1 MPNTIVINGA
11 TQETRV
17 AVLEGGVI
25 RDFFLERRH
34 SRSLVGNVYKGR
46 VHRVLP
52 GMQAAF
58 VDIGLEKAAFLY
70 VSDVFSDH
78 ASFDGE
84 DADDAG
90 DGDKGDGGRSRR
102 RNPPPIEEQIKQGQE
117 LLVQITKE
125 PIGTKG
131 ARVTCHIS
139 LPGRHLVFMPTVEHL
154 GISRQI
160 RSDRERKRL
169 RKVAQEMR
177 PKGGGFI
184 VRTAS
189 EGVPSE
195 LLRRDMKIL
204 IDTWNDI
211 HAKAEK
217 SKAPKLL
224 YEDLDVVLKATRD
237 LATEDIDDLVV
248 DTREEYE
255 RIMDFVE
262 RVMPGFGRR
271 VKLYVGSEP
280 IFDAYGIEAELQA
293 ALTRRADL
301 PNGGYLIIEKTE
313 ALTSIDVNTGRF
325 VGDGNSLED
334 TIVQTNIEAAREI
347 PYQLKLRG
355 IGGLIIIDF
364 IDMDDPKNRARVE
377 KTFQEA
383 LSGDKGRVKF
393 GRISEFGIM
402 EMTRKRTGERLVQT
416 LSRECTACGGT
427 GIVSTPET
435 VAYEI
440 LRDLRRK
447 LGLIDDH
454 DVRVTVNPEVGNVLR
469 GHEAAAVRELE
480 LRYNKKVVLKNDRG
494 RRVDKYDIVGA
505 SPQQAVAG

>member
-1 MPNTIVINGA
+1 MPNTIVVNGA
-11 TQETRV
+11 THETRV

-34 SRSLVGNVYKGR
+34 ARGGVGNVYKGR
-46 VHRVLP
+46 VLRVLP

-70 VSDVFSDH
+70 VTDVFNDHSQVEAGSEDESD
-78 ASFDGE
+78 
-84 DADDAG
+84 
-90 DGDKGDGGRSRR
+90 DKGAGGRRR
-102 RNPPPIEEQIKQGQE
+102 RRDVPPIEDQLKQGQTVI
-117 LLVQITKE
+117 VQMVKE

-139 LPGRHLVFMPTVEHL
+139 LPGRHLVFMPTVSHL

-160 RSDRERKRL
+160 RSDKERRRL
-169 RKVAQEMR
+169 RKVATEMR
-177 PKGGGFI
+177 PAGTGFI

-195 LLRRDMKIL
+195 LLRRDMRIL
-204 IDTWNDI
+204 IDLWNDI
-211 HAKAEK
+211 MAKADK
-217 SKAPKLL
+217 CKAPKLMH
-224 YEDLDVVLKATRD
+224 EDLDVVLKATRD

-255 RIMDFVE
+255 RIMDFVD
-262 RVMPGFGRR
+262 RVMPQFAGR

-280 IFDAYGIEAELQA
+280 IFDAYGIESELQA

-313 ALTSIDVNTGRF
+313 ALTSIDVNTGKF
-325 VGDGNSLED
+325 VGNDNLEE
-334 TIVQTNIEAAREI
+334 TITQTNIEAAREI
-347 PYQLKLRG
+347 AYQLKLRG

-364 IDMDDPKNRARVE
+364 IDMEVAKNRAAVE
-377 KTFQEA
+377 RAFQESLA
-383 LSGDKGRVKF
+383 GDRGRVKF

-402 EMTRKRTGERLVQT
+402 EMTRKRTGERLSQA
-416 LSRECTACGGT
+416 LSQECPECGGT

-435 VAYEI
+435 VVYEV
-440 LRDLRRK
+440 LRELRRR
-447 LGLIDDH
+447 LSTMDEH
-454 DVRVTVNPEVGNVLR
+454 DVRVAINPAVAKILR
-469 GHEAAAVRELE
+469 GNEAPAIRELE
-480 LRYNKKVVLKNDRG
+480 LRYNKKLHIKAERG
-494 RRVDKYDIVGA
+494 RHVGKFDI
-505 SPQQAVAG
+505 AGERRKSA